1 MILKI
6 KKRKKE
12 AVRGGVV
19 FLMAACICLGQA
31 APVLA
36 LDAAWSQKVEI
47 TAHRG
52 DSIKALENTIPAFE
66 KAIESGADW
75 IELDVK
81 ETRDNV
87 PVVFHDSSLKRLMG
101 QDGTIREMTLEEIKK
116 LHPAASMGPG
126 YNNVKIPTLE
136 ETLDTCKGRIKLNI
150 EIKEEGTESSDFT
163 ERVIQLIRDKGMT
176 DQCMITSFCYT
187 VLEKVKAVEP
197 SLKTGYIRSKDIE
210 DFSQYPAAD
219 QYMLS
224 IELIRKDRVD
234 QIHSLGKKVTAWTVN
249 DLYSLRKCESA
260 QVDDMIT
267 DDPGG
272 LLKLDDQ

>member
-1 MILKI
+1 MVFPGVNYKSTTTLLLYRKRREPYVDHWKRTSGYKRCRTAIFSKNGAVAIDGTTI
-6 KKRKKE
+6 KK
-12 AVRGGVV
+12 VG
-19 FLMAACICLGQA
+19 
-31 APVLA
+31 
-36 LDAAWSQKVEI
+36 
-47 TAHRG
+47 
-52 DSIKALENTIPAFE
+52 
-66 KAIESGADW
+66 
-75 IELDVK
+75 
-81 ETRDNV
+81 
-87 PVVFHDSSLKRLMG
+87 
-101 QDGTIREMTLEEIKK
+101 TLEEIKK

-150 EIKEEGTESSDFT
+150 EIKEDGTESSDFT

-187 VLEKVKAVEP
+187 VLEKVKAIEP

>member
-1 MILKI
+1 M
-6 KKRKKE
+6 KK
-12 AVRGGVV
+12 AVCMVT
-19 FLMAACICLGQA
+19 ACLVLGQTM
-31 APVLA
+31 PVYA
-36 LDAAWSQKVEI
+36 QGTSWIDQVEI

-52 DSIKALENTIPAFE
+52 DSLKALENTLPAFE
-66 KAIESGADW
+66 KAIESGSDW

-81 ETRDNV
+81 ETSDNV

-101 QDGTIREMTLEEIKK
+101 QDGTIREMPLEEIKK
-116 LHPAASMGPG
+116 LHPAVSMGPG
-126 YNNVKIPTLE
+126 YSNIKIPTLE

-150 EIKEEGTESSDFT
+150 EIKEDGTESSDFT

-187 VLEKVKAVEP
+187 VLEKVKAIEP

-219 QYMLS
+219 QFMLS
-224 IELIRKDRVD
+224 IELIQKERVD

>member
-1 MILKI
+1 MTSL
-6 KKRKKE
+6 
-12 AVRGGVV
+12 
-19 FLMAACICLGQA
+19 
-31 APVLA
+31 
-36 LDAAWSQKVEI
+36 VEM
-47 TAHRG
+47 
-52 DSIKALENTIPAFE
+52 P
-66 KAIESGADW
+66 
-75 IELDVK
+75 
-81 ETRDNV
+81 
-87 PVVFHDSSLKRLMG
+87 
-101 QDGTIREMTLEEIKK
+101 LEEIKK
-116 LHPAASMGPG
+116 LHPAVSMGPG
-126 YNNVKIPTLE
+126 YSNIKIPTLE

-150 EIKEEGTESSDFT
+150 EIKEDGTESSDFT

-176 DQCMITSFCYT
+176 DQCMITSFCYS
-187 VLEKVKAVEP
+187 VLEKVKAIEP

-219 QYMLS
+219 QFMLS
-224 IELIRKDRVD
+224 IELIQKERVD

>member
-6 KKRKKE
+6 KKEK
-12 AVRGGVV
+12 RGSQGRRCISHGC
-19 FLMAACICLGQA
+19 LYLPGTGGACFGFGCSME
-31 APVLA
+31 P
-36 LDAAWSQKVEI
+36 KVEI

-150 EIKEEGTESSDFT
+150 EIKEDGTESSDFT